1 MRFMKGFFLLVFVLV
16 VVDTNAQ
23 VVSIGSLAE
32 AGHWKRI
39 RSILQTQPPASEA
52 ERTYWSARVKHA
64 FGDLDGAEG
73 LARKAIALDNNNA
86 AYHREL
92 SAICL
97 DELANHPGM
106 FRTMRLAHDVKSEL
120 ETVLTLDPKNIDAM
134 SALMEYDWS
143 APSIGGGDREMAQ
156 KLTDRIAQTDAIR
169 GYLARARIDEL
180 SGGAQITTAEGLLR
194 TAVQSAPR
202 DYRAHITLA
211 EFYLLTTKNYMSAI
225 QEAKAAIA
233 LAPDRSRPYADLA
246 TVYARGQNWNE
257 LDELLTQAEK
267 AVPEDLNP
275 YYQAA
280 KTLLLEGR
288 DFDRAEKYFRKYLTQ
303 EPEGQQPPIAGAHW
317 RLGLVL
323 EKEGKKPYAISELE
337 ESLRLQPDFG
347 PAKED
352 LARLR

>member
-1 MRFMKGFFLLVFVLV
+1 MRFMRGFFLLTTVLFVW
-16 VVDTNAQ
+16 DSSAQ
-23 VVSIGSLAE
+23 VVSIGPLAE

-39 RSILQTQPPASEA
+39 RDLLQTQAPASEA

-73 LARKAIALDNNNA
+73 LARKAILLDNNNA

-106 FRTMRLAHDVKSEL
+106 IRSMRLAYDTKSEL
-120 ETVLTLDPKNIDAM
+120 ETALTLDPKNIDVM
-134 SALMEYDWS
+134 SSLMEYDWS
-143 APSIGGGDREMAQ
+143 APSIGGGDRDMAH
-156 KLTDRIAQTDAIR
+156 KLADRIAQTDAIR
-169 GYLARARIDEL
+169 GYLAQARIDEL
-180 SGGAQITTAEGLLR
+180 SGGAEITTAEGLLK
-194 TAVQSAPR
+194 TAAQSAPR
-202 DYRAHITLA
+202 DYRAHIALA
-211 EFYLLTTKNYMSAI
+211 EFSLLTTKNYMSAI
-225 QEAKAAIA
+225 QEAKAAVA

-246 TVYARGQNWNE
+246 IAYAHGQNWNE
-257 LDELLTQAEK
+257 LDRLLVQAEK

-288 DFDRAEKYFRKYLTQ
+288 DYDRAEKYFRKYLTQ
-303 EPEGQQPPIAGAHW
+303 EPEGQQPPSAGAHW

-323 EKEGKKPYAISELE
+323 EKEGKKPYAVAELE